1 MKYKNALTQNRWI
14 LVKLNFTKYKY
25 MKTLRE
31 FKDVLSLQLLRP
43 VWFLKPG
50 EFYRPVKPAKKV

>member
-25 MKTLRE
+25 MKTLGE

-43 VWFLKPG
+43 V
-50 EFYRPVKPAKKV
+50 